1 MMAAAE
7 RKEMRVNRT
16 PTKPCSFLILAVLAL
31 AACQQNKAPEAP
43 ASEAAS
49 SEVPSSAAASPEA
62 KPGITASEGVL
73 RLPAVKGN
81 PGAAYFSVSNGGPA
95 AATLSAVHVD
105 GAGRTEMHE
114 SMGGSMAPLKEVS
127 LAAGE
132 TVKFAPGGKHVML
145 FDLDPKL
152 AAGGTTEMTL
162 VFAGGDKASIPLKI
176 EPAGG
181 AMDDMP
187 GMGHGDHP

>member
-1 MMAAAE
+1 MGVPR
-7 RKEMRVNRT
+7 RKEMRVNSAF
-16 PTKPCSFLILAVLAL
+16 TKPRNVLILAAVAL
-31 AACQQNKAPEAP
+31 AACQQNKAPEPA
-43 ASEAAS
+43 ASEAVA
-49 SEVPSSAAASPEA
+49 PDA
-62 KPGITASEGVL
+62 KPGITAGDGVL

-81 PGAAYFSVSNGGPA
+81 PAAAYFSVSNGGPA
-95 AATLSAVHVD
+95 AATLAAVSVD
-105 GAGRTEMHE
+105 GAGKAEMHE
-114 SMGGSMAPLKEVS
+114 SSGGTMAPLKEVP
-127 LAAGE
+127 LGVGQ

-181 AMDDMP
+181 DMADMP
-187 GMGHGDHP
+187 GMDHGDHH